1 MTAICAKLTST
12 TLSTLGRKEGK
23 LAVKEVLHLVVTLQK
38 KNEESER
45 ARVVFLYEMRR
56 NLDEVTIVR
65 IKSEQYCRS
74 LPGVV
79 VRVVRN
85 LDLRQNKL
93 SLDGLSPSVRISTPS
108 GDVGRIATSFKEIAA

>member
-1 MTAICAKLTST
+1 
-12 TLSTLGRKEGK
+12 
-23 LAVKEVLHLVVTLQK
+23 VLHLVVTLQK

-108 GDVGRIATSFKEIAA
+108 GDVWAHRHGSFKEIAA